1 MGHIAKEVACMQ
13 WMWIRL
19 KVGFHSE
26 RGEFEMRRQRP
37 VGEAAGRRVRSDFR
51 MWLGKQSAEAVVS
64 LACLVQYIHL
74 HLVTF
79 DAHAWPWTDWVRA
92 AVALAVAVL
101 LYHSRERDHSI
112 ILAFYCICIL
122 V

>member
-1 MGHIAKEVACMQ
+1 MQ

-74 HLVTF
+74 HLVTV
-79 DAHAWPWTDWVRA
+79 DAHAWPWVRA
-92 AVALAVAVL
+92 AAVAVL

-112 ILAFYCICIL
+112 ILASYCIL

>member
-1 MGHIAKEVACMQ
+1 
-13 WMWIRL
+13 
-19 KVGFHSE
+19 
-26 RGEFEMRRQRP
+26 MRRQRP

-74 HLVTF
+74 HLVTV

-92 AVALAVAVL
+92 AAVAVALAVAVL

-112 ILAFYCICIL
+112 ILASYCICIL